1 MLIQEFH
8 EDKEMS
14 GNLLNQYAH
23 AIIFFM
29 SITEED
35 SFFTENIVNINK
47 KIYIILFCALIV
59 PVSFVALTSA
69 GVWYVPTPYA
79 AMIFI
84 YTFGMALAC
93 FILNKTGKRT
103 LQNVSMYLGLLAI
116 SGFVFLL
123 GMKGV
128 IVLTISWAFAPFIS
142 CLYYN
147 RPLTRITTIIN
158 FVLTIVA
165 YWLRSS
171 AVTLVLS
178 GVKSRERWFIEN
190 VPGVIV
196 EFIFVFL
203 VTDVLS
209 KRTYETFRR
218 LMSTNADKDGAYKRL
233 NEKTLEQ
240 FNTNKELQ
248 EKNEYIE
255 KLNQELNS
263 RNEGLYE
270 NQYKILEFVV
280 GSFGAFDL
288 FGVTHNYHTGKYV
301 EEICKQ
307 LRKDGHYTEELTDKK
322 IQEYMLAALLHD
334 VGKIRIPQRIV
345 NKVGKYTKEEY
356 EIMKTHP
363 MEGRKLLEGMP
374 VIDDGGFNVTAKEM
388 ALYHHERWDGSGY
401 PYGVAGDTIPLCARI
416 LGAADVLD
424 ALISPRLYKEPVS
437 IDEAV
442 KFFEEEKGKSFEPCI
457 AEAVVSLKN
466 EIIKTDRDF
475 KTFEGAKFDDEL
487 ARWKKYYP
495 EMKNFGKVGK

>member
-1 MLIQEFH
+1 
-8 EDKEMS
+8 MS
-14 GNLLNQYAH
+14 V
-23 AIIFFM
+23 
-29 SITEED
+29 TDD

-47 KIYIILFCALIV
+47 RIYIILFWTLIV
-59 PVSFVALTSA
+59 PVSFVALTQV

-84 YTFGMALAC
+84 YSLAMA
-93 FILNKTGKRT
+93 FICMVLNKTGNKN
-103 LQNVSMYLGLLAI
+103 LQSVTMYLGLIGI

-147 RPLTRITTIIN
+147 RRLTRITTIIN

-178 GVKSRERWFIEN
+178 GVKTASRWFIEN

-203 VTDVLS
+203 VTDFLS
-209 KRTYETFRR
+209 KRTYQTFRR
-218 LMSTNADKDGAYKRL
+218 LMSINADKDGAYKRL

-255 KLNQELNS
+255 KLNEELNT
-263 RNEGLYE
+263 RNKGLSE
-270 NQYKILEFVV
+270 NQHKIVEFVV
-280 GSFGAFDL
+280 SSFGSFDL

-301 EEICKQ
+301 QEISKK
-307 LRKDGHYTEELTDKK
+307 LRENGYYADELTDEK
-322 IQEYMLAALLHD
+322 IETYMLTALLHD
-334 VGKIRIPQRIV
+334 AGKIRIPQNIV
-345 NKVGKYTKEEY
+345 NKFGKYTKEEY

-363 MEGRKLLEGMP
+363 MEGRKILEEMP
-374 VIDDGGFNVTAKEM
+374 IIDDGSFNIIAKEM

-401 PYGVAGDTIPLCARI
+401 PYGVSGEAIPLCARI

-437 IDEAV
+437 IDEAM
-442 KFFEEEKGKSFEPCI
+442 KFFAEEKGKSFEPCI
-457 AEAVVSLKN
+457 ADAVIALKN
-466 EIIKTDRDF
+466 EIIIIDRDF

-487 ARWKKYYP
+487 ARWKKYHP
-495 EMKNFGKVGK
+495 ELKDFGKTGK

>member
-1 MLIQEFH
+1 
-8 EDKEMS
+8 MS
-14 GNLLNQYAH
+14 V
-23 AIIFFM
+23 
-29 SITEED
+29 TDD

-47 KIYIILFCALIV
+47 RIYIILFWTLIV
-59 PVSFVALTSA
+59 PVSFVALTQV

-84 YTFGMALAC
+84 YSLAMA
-93 FILNKTGKRT
+93 FICMVLNKTGNKN
-103 LQNVSMYLGLLAI
+103 LQSVTMYLGLIGI

-147 RPLTRITTIIN
+147 RRLTRITTIIN
-158 FVLTIVA
+158 FVLTILA

-178 GVKSRERWFIEN
+178 GVKTASRWFIEN
-190 VPGVIV
+190 VSGVIV

-203 VTDVLS
+203 VTDFLS
-209 KRTYETFRR
+209 KRTYQTFRR
-218 LMSTNADKDGAYKRL
+218 LMSINADKDGAYKRL

-255 KLNQELNS
+255 KLNEELNT
-263 RNEGLYE
+263 RNKGLSE
-270 NQYKILEFVV
+270 NQHKIVEFVV
-280 GSFGAFDL
+280 SSFGSFDL

-301 EEICKQ
+301 QEISKK
-307 LRKDGHYTEELTDKK
+307 LRENGYYADELTDGK
-322 IQEYMLAALLHD
+322 IETYMLTALLHD
-334 VGKIRIPQRIV
+334 AGKIRIPQNIV
-345 NKVGKYTKEEY
+345 NKFGKYTKEEY

-363 MEGRKLLEGMP
+363 MEGRKILEEMP
-374 VIDDGGFNVTAKEM
+374 IIDDGSFNIIAKEM

-401 PYGVAGDTIPLCARI
+401 PYGVSGEAIPLCARI

-424 ALISPRLYKEPVS
+424 ALISPRLYKEPMS
-437 IDEAV
+437 IDEAM
-442 KFFEEEKGKSFEPCI
+442 KFFAEEKGKSFEPCI
-457 AEAVVSLKN
+457 ADAVIALKN
-466 EIIKTDRDF
+466 EIIIIDRDF

-487 ARWKKYYP
+487 ARWKKYHP
-495 EMKNFGKVGK
+495 ELKDFGKAGK

>member
-1 MLIQEFH
+1 
-8 EDKEMS
+8 MS
-14 GNLLNQYAH
+14 V
-23 AIIFFM
+23 
-29 SITEED
+29 TDD

-47 KIYIILFCALIV
+47 RIYIILFWTLIV
-59 PVSFVALTSA
+59 PVSFVALTQV

-84 YTFGMALAC
+84 YSLAMAFIC
-93 FILNKTGKRT
+93 MILNKTGNKN
-103 LQNVSMYLGLLAI
+103 LQSVTMYLGLIGI

-147 RPLTRITTIIN
+147 RRLTRITTIIN
-158 FVLTIVA
+158 FVLTILA

-178 GVKSRERWFIEN
+178 GVKTASRWFIEN

-203 VTDVLS
+203 VTDFLS
-209 KRTYETFRR
+209 KRTYQTFRR
-218 LMSTNADKDGAYKRL
+218 LMSINADKDGAYKRL

-255 KLNQELNS
+255 KLNEELNT
-263 RNEGLYE
+263 RNKGLSE
-270 NQYKILEFVV
+270 NQHKIVEFVV
-280 GSFGAFDL
+280 SSFGSFDL

-301 EEICKQ
+301 QEISKK
-307 LRKDGHYTEELTDKK
+307 LRENGYYADELTDEK
-322 IQEYMLAALLHD
+322 IETYMLTALLHD
-334 VGKIRIPQRIV
+334 AGKIRIPQNIV
-345 NKVGKYTKEEY
+345 NKFGKYTKEEY

-363 MEGRKLLEGMP
+363 MEGRKILEEMP
-374 VIDDGGFNVTAKEM
+374 IIDDGSFNIIAKEM

-401 PYGVAGDTIPLCARI
+401 PYGVSGEAIPLCARI

-437 IDEAV
+437 IDEAM
-442 KFFEEEKGKSFEPCI
+442 KFFAEEKGKSFEPCI
-457 AEAVVSLKN
+457 ADAVIALKN
-466 EIIKTDRDF
+466 EIIIIDRDF

-487 ARWKKYYP
+487 ARWKKYHP
-495 EMKNFGKVGK
+495 ELKDFGKAGK

>member
-1 MLIQEFH
+1 
-8 EDKEMS
+8 MS
-14 GNLLNQYAH
+14 V
-23 AIIFFM
+23 
-29 SITEED
+29 TDD

-47 KIYIILFCALIV
+47 RIDTILFSAISV
-59 PVSFVALTSA
+59 PVFFVILTYI
-69 GVWYVPTPYA
+69 GVWYVPTLYA
-79 AMIFI
+79 VSIFT
-84 YTFGMALAC
+84 YTLVMAVIC
-93 FILNKTGKRT
+93 FFMNRSSKKTV
-103 LQNVSMYLGLLAI
+103 QYISMYLGLLAI
-116 SGFVFLL
+116 SGFVFFL

-128 IVLTISWAFAPFIS
+128 IVLTISWAFTPFIS

-147 RPLTRITTIIN
+147 RRLTRITTIVSFI
-158 FVLTIVA
+158 LTIIA
-165 YWLRSS
+165 FWLRSS

-178 GVKSRERWFIEN
+178 GIKTPQRWFIEN

-203 VTDVLS
+203 VTDFLS
-209 KRTYETFRR
+209 KRTYQTFRR
-218 LMSTNADKDGAYKRL
+218 LMSINADKDGAYRRL

-248 EKNEYIE
+248 EKNDYIE

-263 RNEGLYE
+263 RNENLYE
-270 NQYKILEFVV
+270 NQHKIIEFVV

-301 EEICKQ
+301 QEICKQ
-307 LRKDGHYTEELTDKK
+307 LRSAGHYVEELTDKK
-322 IQEYMLAALLHD
+322 INEFMLAALLHD
-334 VGKIRIPQRIV
+334 AGKIRVPQYIV

-424 ALISPRLYKEPVS
+424 ALICPRLYKEPVS
-437 IDEAV
+437 IEEAV
-442 KFFEEEKGKSFEPCI
+442 KIFEEEKGKAFEPCI
-457 AEAVVSLKN
+457 AEAVVNLKN
-466 EIIKTDRDF
+466 EIIKIDRDF
-475 KTFEGAKFDDEL
+475 KTYEGARFDDEL

-495 EMKNFGKVGK
+495 ELKNFGKAKK

>member
-1 MLIQEFH
+1 
-8 EDKEMS
+8 MS
-14 GNLLNQYAH
+14 V
-23 AIIFFM
+23 
-29 SITEED
+29 TDD

-47 KIYIILFCALIV
+47 RIYIILFWTLIV
-59 PVSFVALTSA
+59 PVSFVALTQV

-84 YTFGMALAC
+84 YSLAMAFIC
-93 FILNKTGKRT
+93 MILNKTGNKN
-103 LQNVSMYLGLLAI
+103 LQSVTMYLGLIGI

-147 RPLTRITTIIN
+147 RRLTRITTIIN

-178 GVKSRERWFIEN
+178 GVKTASRWFIEN

-203 VTDVLS
+203 VTDFLS
-209 KRTYETFRR
+209 KRTYQTFRR
-218 LMSTNADKDGAYKRL
+218 LMSINADKDGAYKRL

-255 KLNQELNS
+255 KLDEELNT
-263 RNEGLYE
+263 RNKGLSE
-270 NQYKILEFVV
+270 NQHKIVEFVV
-280 GSFGAFDL
+280 SSFGSFDL

-301 EEICKQ
+301 QEISKK
-307 LRKDGHYTEELTDKK
+307 LRENGYYADELTDEK
-322 IQEYMLAALLHD
+322 IETYMLTALLHD
-334 VGKIRIPQRIV
+334 AGKIRIPQNIV
-345 NKVGKYTKEEY
+345 NKFGKYTKEEY

-363 MEGRKLLEGMP
+363 MEGRKILEEMP
-374 VIDDGGFNVTAKEM
+374 IIDDGSFNIIAKEM

-401 PYGVAGDTIPLCARI
+401 PYGVSGEAIPLCARI

-424 ALISPRLYKEPVS
+424 ALISPRLYKEPMS
-437 IDEAV
+437 IDEAM
-442 KFFEEEKGKSFEPCI
+442 KFFAEEKGKSFEPCI
-457 AEAVVSLKN
+457 ADAVIALKN
-466 EIIKTDRDF
+466 EIIIIDRDF

-487 ARWKKYYP
+487 ARWKKYHP
-495 EMKNFGKVGK
+495 ELKDFGKAGK

>member
-1 MLIQEFH
+1 
-8 EDKEMS
+8 MS
-14 GNLLNQYAH
+14 V
-23 AIIFFM
+23 
-29 SITEED
+29 TDD

-47 KIYIILFCALIV
+47 RIYIILFWTLIV
-59 PVSFVALTSA
+59 PVSFVALTQV

-84 YTFGMALAC
+84 YSLAMA
-93 FILNKTGKRT
+93 FICMVLNKTGNKN
-103 LQNVSMYLGLLAI
+103 LQSVTMYLGLIGI

-147 RPLTRITTIIN
+147 RRLTRITTIIN
-158 FVLTIVA
+158 FFLTILA

-178 GVKSRERWFIEN
+178 GVKTASRWFIEN
-190 VPGVIV
+190 VSGVIV

-203 VTDVLS
+203 VTDFLS
-209 KRTYETFRR
+209 KRTYQTFRR
-218 LMSTNADKDGAYKRL
+218 LMSINADKDGAYKRL

-255 KLNQELNS
+255 KLDEELNT
-263 RNEGLYE
+263 RNKGLSE
-270 NQYKILEFVV
+270 NQHKIVEFVV
-280 GSFGAFDL
+280 SSFGSFDL

-301 EEICKQ
+301 QEISKK
-307 LRKDGHYTEELTDKK
+307 LRENGYYADELTDEK
-322 IQEYMLAALLHD
+322 IETYMLTALLHD
-334 VGKIRIPQRIV
+334 AGKIRIPQNIV
-345 NKVGKYTKEEY
+345 NKFGKYTKEEY

-363 MEGRKLLEGMP
+363 MEGRKILEEMP
-374 VIDDGGFNVTAKEM
+374 IIDDGSFNIIAKEM

-401 PYGVAGDTIPLCARI
+401 PYGVSGEAIPLCARI

-424 ALISPRLYKEPVS
+424 ALISPRLYKEPMS
-437 IDEAV
+437 IDEAM
-442 KFFEEEKGKSFEPCI
+442 KFFAEEKGKSFEPCI
-457 AEAVVSLKN
+457 ADAVIALKN
-466 EIIKTDRDF
+466 EIIIIDRDF

-487 ARWKKYYP
+487 ARWKKYHP
-495 EMKNFGKVGK
+495 ELKDFGKAGK

>member
-1 MLIQEFH
+1 MP
-8 EDKEMS
+8 
-14 GNLLNQYAH
+14 
-23 AIIFFM
+23 
-29 SITEED
+29 ITEED

-59 PVSFVALTSA
+59 PVSFVTLTHV
-69 GVWYVPTPYA
+69 GVWYVPTLYA
-79 AMIFI
+79 TMIFI
-84 YTFGMALAC
+84 YTFVMALIC
-93 FILNKTGKRT
+93 MILNKTGKRI
-103 LQNVSMYLGLLAI
+103 LQSVSMYLGLIAI

-147 RPLTRITTIIN
+147 RRLTRVTTYIN

-165 YWLRSS
+165 FWIRSS

-178 GVKSRERWFIEN
+178 GVKTSHRWFIEN

-203 VTDVLS
+203 VTDFLS
-209 KRTYETFRR
+209 RRTYETFRR
-218 LMSTNADKDGAYKRL
+218 LMSINADKDGAYRRL

-263 RNEGLYE
+263 RNKGLYE
-270 NQYKILEFVV
+270 NQHKIVEFVV
-280 GSFGAFDL
+280 KSFGSFDI
-288 FGVTHNYHTGKYV
+288 FGVTHNYHVSKYV
-301 EEICKQ
+301 QEICKQ
-307 LRKDGHYTEELTDKK
+307 LRKDGYYTDDLTDQK

-334 VGKIRIPQRIV
+334 AGKIRIPQHIV
-345 NKVGKYTKEEY
+345 NKIGKYTKEEY

-401 PYGVAGDTIPLCARI
+401 PYGIAGNTIPLCARI
-416 LGAADVLD
+416 LAAADVLD
-424 ALISPRLYKEPVS
+424 ALISPRLYKEPKS
-437 IDEAV
+437 IEEAIKV
-442 KFFEEEKGKSFEPCI
+442 FEEEKGTAFEPCI
-457 AEAVVSLKN
+457 ADAVMALKN
-466 EIIKTDRDF
+466 DIVALDRDF
-475 KTFEGAKFDDEL
+475 KTYEGVTFDDEL
-487 ARWKKYYP
+487 TRWEKYYP
-495 EMKNFGKVGK
+495 ELKNFGKAGK

>member
-1 MLIQEFH
+1 
-8 EDKEMS
+8 MS
-14 GNLLNQYAH
+14 V
-23 AIIFFM
+23 
-29 SITEED
+29 TDD

-47 KIYIILFCALIV
+47 RIYIILFWTLIV
-59 PVSFVALTSA
+59 PVSFVALTQV

-84 YTFGMALAC
+84 YSLAMA
-93 FILNKTGKRT
+93 FICMVLNKTGNKN
-103 LQNVSMYLGLLAI
+103 LQSVTMYLGLIGI

-147 RPLTRITTIIN
+147 RRLTRITTIIN
-158 FVLTIVA
+158 FVLTILA

-178 GVKSRERWFIEN
+178 GVKTASRWFIEN
-190 VPGVIV
+190 VSGVIV

-203 VTDVLS
+203 VTDFLS
-209 KRTYETFRR
+209 KRTYQTFRR
-218 LMSTNADKDGAYKRL
+218 LMSINADKDGAYKRL

-255 KLNQELNS
+255 KLNEELNT
-263 RNEGLYE
+263 RNKGLSE
-270 NQYKILEFVV
+270 NQHKIVEFVV
-280 GSFGAFDL
+280 SSFGSFDL

-301 EEICKQ
+301 QEISKK
-307 LRKDGHYTEELTDKK
+307 LRENGYYADELTDRK
-322 IQEYMLAALLHD
+322 IDTYMLTALLHD
-334 VGKIRIPQRIV
+334 AGKIRIPQNIV
-345 NKVGKYTKEEY
+345 NKFGKYTKEEY

-363 MEGRKLLEGMP
+363 MEGRKILEEMP
-374 VIDDGGFNVTAKEM
+374 NIDDGSFNIIAKEM

-401 PYGVAGDTIPLCARI
+401 PYGVSGEAIPLCARI

-437 IDEAV
+437 IDEAM
-442 KFFEEEKGKSFEPCI
+442 KFFAEEKGKSFEPCI
-457 AEAVVSLKN
+457 ADAVIALKN
-466 EIIKTDRDF
+466 EIIIIDRDF

-487 ARWKKYYP
+487 ARWKKYHP
-495 EMKNFGKVGK
+495 ELKDFGKAGK

>member
-1 MLIQEFH
+1 
-8 EDKEMS
+8 MS
-14 GNLLNQYAH
+14 V
-23 AIIFFM
+23 
-29 SITEED
+29 TDD

-47 KIYIILFCALIV
+47 RIYIILFWTLIV
-59 PVSFVALTSA
+59 PVSFVALTQV

-84 YTFGMALAC
+84 YSLAMA
-93 FILNKTGKRT
+93 FICMVLNKTGNKN
-103 LQNVSMYLGLLAI
+103 LQSVTMYLGLIGI

-147 RPLTRITTIIN
+147 RRLTRITTIIN
-158 FVLTIVA
+158 FVLTILA

-178 GVKSRERWFIEN
+178 GVKTASRWFIEN

-203 VTDVLS
+203 VTDFLS
-209 KRTYETFRR
+209 KRTYQTFRR
-218 LMSTNADKDGAYKRL
+218 LMSINADKDGAYKRL

-255 KLNQELNS
+255 KLNEELNT
-263 RNEGLYE
+263 RNKGLSE
-270 NQYKILEFVV
+270 NQHKIVEFVV
-280 GSFGAFDL
+280 SSFGSFDL

-301 EEICKQ
+301 QEISKK
-307 LRKDGHYTEELTDKK
+307 LRENGYYADELTDEK
-322 IQEYMLAALLHD
+322 IETYMLTALLHD
-334 VGKIRIPQRIV
+334 AGKIRIPQNIV
-345 NKVGKYTKEEY
+345 NKFGKYTKEEY

-363 MEGRKLLEGMP
+363 MEGRKILEEMP
-374 VIDDGGFNVTAKEM
+374 IIDDGSFNIIAKEM

-401 PYGVAGDTIPLCARI
+401 PYGVSGEAIPLCARI

-437 IDEAV
+437 IDEAM
-442 KFFEEEKGKSFEPCI
+442 KFFAEEKGKSFEPCI
-457 AEAVVSLKN
+457 ADAVIALKN
-466 EIIKTDRDF
+466 EIIIIDRDF

-487 ARWKKYYP
+487 ARWKKYHP
-495 EMKNFGKVGK
+495 ELKDFGKAGK

>member
-1 MLIQEFH
+1 
-8 EDKEMS
+8 MS
-14 GNLLNQYAH
+14 V
-23 AIIFFM
+23 
-29 SITEED
+29 TDD

-47 KIYIILFCALIV
+47 RIYIILFWTLIV
-59 PVSFVALTSA
+59 PVSFVALTQV

-84 YTFGMALAC
+84 YSLAMA
-93 FILNKTGKRT
+93 FICMVLNKTGNKNMQSVT
-103 LQNVSMYLGLLAI
+103 MYLGLIGI

-147 RPLTRITTIIN
+147 RRLTRITTIIN
-158 FVLTIVA
+158 FVLTILA

-178 GVKSRERWFIEN
+178 GVKTASRWFIEN
-190 VPGVIV
+190 VSGVIV

-203 VTDVLS
+203 VTDFLS
-209 KRTYETFRR
+209 KRTYQTFRR
-218 LMSTNADKDGAYKRL
+218 LMSINADKDGAYKRL

-255 KLNQELNS
+255 KLNEELNT
-263 RNEGLYE
+263 RNKGLSE
-270 NQYKILEFVV
+270 NQHKIVEFVV
-280 GSFGAFDL
+280 SSFGSFDL

-301 EEICKQ
+301 QEISKK
-307 LRKDGHYTEELTDKK
+307 LRENGYYADELTDEK
-322 IQEYMLAALLHD
+322 IETYMLTALLHD
-334 VGKIRIPQRIV
+334 AGKIRIPQNIV
-345 NKVGKYTKEEY
+345 NKFGKYTKEEY

-363 MEGRKLLEGMP
+363 MEGRKILEEMP
-374 VIDDGGFNVTAKEM
+374 IIDDGSFNIIAKEM

-401 PYGVAGDTIPLCARI
+401 PYGVSGEAIPLCARI

-437 IDEAV
+437 IDEAM
-442 KFFEEEKGKSFEPCI
+442 KFFAEEKGKSFEPCI
-457 AEAVVSLKN
+457 ADAVIALKN
-466 EIIKTDRDF
+466 EIIIIDRDF

-487 ARWKKYYP
+487 ARWKKYHP
-495 EMKNFGKVGK
+495 ELKDFGKAGK

>member
-1 MLIQEFH
+1 
-8 EDKEMS
+8 MS
-14 GNLLNQYAH
+14 V
-23 AIIFFM
+23 
-29 SITEED
+29 TDD

-47 KIYIILFCALIV
+47 RIYIILFWTLIV
-59 PVSFVALTSA
+59 PVSFVALTQV

-84 YTFGMALAC
+84 YSLAMA
-93 FILNKTGKRT
+93 FICMVLNKTGNKNMQSVT
-103 LQNVSMYLGLLAI
+103 MYLGLIGI

-147 RPLTRITTIIN
+147 RRLTRITTIIN
-158 FVLTIVA
+158 FVLTILA

-178 GVKSRERWFIEN
+178 GVKTASRWFIEN
-190 VPGVIV
+190 VSGVIV

-203 VTDVLS
+203 VTDFLS
-209 KRTYETFRR
+209 KRTYQTFRR
-218 LMSTNADKDGAYKRL
+218 LMSINADKDGAYKRL

-255 KLNQELNS
+255 KLDEELNT
-263 RNEGLYE
+263 RNKGLSE
-270 NQYKILEFVV
+270 NQHKIVEFVV
-280 GSFGAFDL
+280 SSFGSFDL

-301 EEICKQ
+301 QEISKK
-307 LRKDGHYTEELTDKK
+307 LRENGYYADELTDEK
-322 IQEYMLAALLHD
+322 IETYMLTALLHD
-334 VGKIRIPQRIV
+334 AGKIRIPQNIV
-345 NKVGKYTKEEY
+345 NKFGKYTKEEY

-363 MEGRKLLEGMP
+363 MEGRKILEEMP
-374 VIDDGGFNVTAKEM
+374 NIDDGSFNIIAKEM

-401 PYGVAGDTIPLCARI
+401 PYGVSGEAIPLCARI

-437 IDEAV
+437 IDEAM
-442 KFFEEEKGKSFEPCI
+442 KFFAKEKGKSFEPCI
-457 AEAVVSLKN
+457 ADAVIALKN
-466 EIIKTDRDF
+466 EIIIIDRDF

-487 ARWKKYYP
+487 ARWKKYHP
-495 EMKNFGKVGK
+495 ELKDFGKAGK

>member
-1 MLIQEFH
+1 MP
-8 EDKEMS
+8 
-14 GNLLNQYAH
+14 
-23 AIIFFM
+23 
-29 SITEED
+29 ITEED
-35 SFFTENIVNINK
+35 SFFIENIVNINK
-47 KIYIILFCALIV
+47 RIYTILFCALIV
-59 PVSFVALTSA
+59 PVSFVVLTHV

-84 YTFGMALAC
+84 YTLAMAFVC
-93 FILNKTGKRT
+93 MVLNKTGNKN
-103 LQNVSMYLGLLAI
+103 LQYVTMYLGLIGI

-147 RPLTRITTIIN
+147 RRLTRITTIIN
-158 FVLTIVA
+158 FILTIVA

-178 GVKSRERWFIEN
+178 GVKTANRWFIEN

-196 EFIFVFL
+196 EFIFVFM
-203 VTDVLS
+203 VTDFLS
-209 KRTYETFRR
+209 KRTYQTFRR
-218 LMSTNADKDGAYKRL
+218 LMSINADKDGAYRRL

-248 EKNEYIE
+248 EKNDYIE
-255 KLNQELNS
+255 KLNAELNS
-263 RNEGLYE
+263 KNKGLNE
-270 NQYKILEFVV
+270 NQHKIVEFVV
-280 GSFGAFDL
+280 TSFGSFDL

-301 EEICKQ
+301 QEISKR
-307 LRKDGHYTEELTDKK
+307 LRENGYYGDVLTDEK
-322 IQEYMLAALLHD
+322 IEQLMLAALLHD
-334 VGKIRIPQRIV
+334 AGKIRIPQSIV
-345 NKVGKYTKEEY
+345 NKMGKYTEEEY

-374 VIDDGGFNVTAKEM
+374 LIDDGTFNTTAKEM

-416 LGAADVLD
+416 MGAADVLD
-424 ALISPRLYKEPVS
+424 ALISPRLYKKPMSVE
-437 IDEAV
+437 EAV
-442 KFFEEEKGKSFEPCI
+442 KFFEEEKGKAFEPCI
-457 AEAVVSLKN
+457 AEAVISLKN
-466 EIIKTDRDF
+466 EIITIDRDF
-475 KTFEGAKFDDEL
+475 KTFEGARFDEEL

-495 EMKNFGKVGK
+495 ELENFSLSEGMIKNGKKSKGVKTE

>member
-1 MLIQEFH
+1 
-8 EDKEMS
+8 MS
-14 GNLLNQYAH
+14 V
-23 AIIFFM
+23 
-29 SITEED
+29 TDD

-47 KIYIILFCALIV
+47 RIYIILFWTLIV
-59 PVSFVALTSA
+59 PVSFVALTQV

-84 YTFGMALAC
+84 YSLAMA
-93 FILNKTGKRT
+93 FICMVLNKTGNKN
-103 LQNVSMYLGLLAI
+103 LQSVTMYLGLIGI

-147 RPLTRITTIIN
+147 RRLTRITTIIN

-178 GVKSRERWFIEN
+178 GVKTASRWFIEN
-190 VPGVIV
+190 VSGVIV

-203 VTDVLS
+203 VTDFLS
-209 KRTYETFRR
+209 KRTYQTFRR
-218 LMSTNADKDGAYKRL
+218 LMSINADKDGAYKRL

-255 KLNQELNS
+255 KLNEELNT
-263 RNEGLYE
+263 RNKGLSE
-270 NQYKILEFVV
+270 NQHKIVEFVLS
-280 GSFGAFDL
+280 SFGSFDL
-288 FGVTHNYHTGKYV
+288 FGGTHNYHTGKYV
-301 EEICKQ
+301 QEISKK
-307 LRKDGHYTEELTDKK
+307 LRENGYYADELTDEK
-322 IQEYMLAALLHD
+322 IETYMLTALLHD
-334 VGKIRIPQRIV
+334 AGKIRIPQNIV
-345 NKVGKYTKEEY
+345 NKFGKYTKEEY

-363 MEGRKLLEGMP
+363 MEGRKILEEMP
-374 VIDDGGFNVTAKEM
+374 IIDDGSFNIIAKEM

-401 PYGVAGDTIPLCARI
+401 PYGVSGEAIPLCARI

-437 IDEAV
+437 IDEAM
-442 KFFEEEKGKSFEPCI
+442 KFFAEEKGKSFEPCI
-457 AEAVVSLKN
+457 ADAVIALKN
-466 EIIKTDRDF
+466 EIIIIDRDF

-487 ARWKKYYP
+487 ARWKKYHP
-495 EMKNFGKVGK
+495 ELKDFGKAGK

>member
-1 MLIQEFH
+1 
-8 EDKEMS
+8 MS
-14 GNLLNQYAH
+14 V
-23 AIIFFM
+23 
-29 SITEED
+29 TDD

-47 KIYIILFCALIV
+47 RIYIILFWTLIV
-59 PVSFVALTSA
+59 PVSFVALTQV

-84 YTFGMALAC
+84 YSLAMA
-93 FILNKTGKRT
+93 FICMVLNKTGNKNMQSVT
-103 LQNVSMYLGLLAI
+103 MYLGLIGI

-147 RPLTRITTIIN
+147 RRLTRITTIIN
-158 FVLTIVA
+158 FVLTILA

-178 GVKSRERWFIEN
+178 GVKTASRWFIEN
-190 VPGVIV
+190 VSGVIV

-203 VTDVLS
+203 VTDFLS
-209 KRTYETFRR
+209 KRTYQTFRR
-218 LMSTNADKDGAYKRL
+218 LMSINADKDGAYKRL

-255 KLNQELNS
+255 KLNEELNT
-263 RNEGLYE
+263 RNKGLSE
-270 NQYKILEFVV
+270 NQHKIVEFVV
-280 GSFGAFDL
+280 SSFGSFDL

-301 EEICKQ
+301 QEISKK
-307 LRKDGHYTEELTDKK
+307 LRENGYYSDELTDEK
-322 IQEYMLAALLHD
+322 IETYMLTALLHD
-334 VGKIRIPQRIV
+334 AGKIRIPQNIV
-345 NKVGKYTKEEY
+345 NKFGKYTKEEY

-363 MEGRKLLEGMP
+363 MEGRKILEEMP
-374 VIDDGGFNVTAKEM
+374 IIDDGSFNIIAKEM

-401 PYGVAGDTIPLCARI
+401 PYGVSGEAIPLCARI

-424 ALISPRLYKEPVS
+424 ALISPRLYKEPMS
-437 IDEAV
+437 IDEAM
-442 KFFEEEKGKSFEPCI
+442 KFFAEEKGKSFEPCI
-457 AEAVVSLKN
+457 ADAVIALKN
-466 EIIKTDRDF
+466 EIIIIDRDF

-487 ARWKKYYP
+487 ARWKKYHP
-495 EMKNFGKVGK
+495 ELKDFGKAGK

>member
-1 MLIQEFH
+1 
-8 EDKEMS
+8 MS
-14 GNLLNQYAH
+14 V
-23 AIIFFM
+23 
-29 SITEED
+29 TDD

-47 KIYIILFCALIV
+47 RIYIILFWTLIV
-59 PVSFVALTSA
+59 PVSFVALTQV

-84 YTFGMALAC
+84 YSLAMA
-93 FILNKTGKRT
+93 FICMVLNKTGNKN
-103 LQNVSMYLGLLAI
+103 LQSVTMYLGLIGI

-147 RPLTRITTIIN
+147 RRLTRITTIIN
-158 FVLTIVA
+158 FVLTILA

-178 GVKSRERWFIEN
+178 GVKTASRWFIEN
-190 VPGVIV
+190 VSGVIV

-203 VTDVLS
+203 VTDFLS
-209 KRTYETFRR
+209 KRTYQTFRR
-218 LMSTNADKDGAYKRL
+218 LMSINADKDGAYKRL

-255 KLNQELNS
+255 KLNEELNT
-263 RNEGLYE
+263 RNKGLSE
-270 NQYKILEFVV
+270 NQHKIVEFVV
-280 GSFGAFDL
+280 SSFGSFDL

-301 EEICKQ
+301 QEISKK
-307 LRKDGHYTEELTDKK
+307 LRENGYYADELTDEK
-322 IQEYMLAALLHD
+322 IETYMLTALLHD
-334 VGKIRIPQRIV
+334 AGKIRIPQNIV
-345 NKVGKYTKEEY
+345 NKFGKYTKEEY

-363 MEGRKLLEGMP
+363 MEGRKILEEMP
-374 VIDDGGFNVTAKEM
+374 NIDDGSFNIIAKEM

-401 PYGVAGDTIPLCARI
+401 PYGVSGEAIPLCARI

-424 ALISPRLYKEPVS
+424 ALISPRLYKEPMS
-437 IDEAV
+437 IDEAM
-442 KFFEEEKGKSFEPCI
+442 KFFAEEKGKSFEPCI
-457 AEAVVSLKN
+457 ADAVIALKN
-466 EIIKTDRDF
+466 EIIIIDRDF

-487 ARWKKYYP
+487 ARWKKYHP
-495 EMKNFGKVGK
+495 ELKDFGKAGK

>member
-1 MLIQEFH
+1 MP
-8 EDKEMS
+8 
-14 GNLLNQYAH
+14 
-23 AIIFFM
+23 
-29 SITEED
+29 ITEQD

-59 PVSFVALTSA
+59 PVSFVVLTHV

-79 AMIFI
+79 VMILL
-84 YTFGMALAC
+84 YTLIMAFTC
-93 FILNKTGKRT
+93 FILNKTGNRK
-103 LQNVSMYLGLLAI
+103 LQNVSMYLGLIAI

-147 RPLTRITTIIN
+147 RRLTRITTTIN
-158 FVLTIVA
+158 FFLTIIA

-178 GVKSRERWFIEN
+178 GVKTQERWFIEN

-196 EFIFVFL
+196 EFIFVFM
-203 VTDVLS
+203 VTDFLS

-218 LMSTNADKDGAYKRL
+218 LMSINADKDGAYKRL

-240 FNTNKELQ
+240 YNTNKELQ

-255 KLNQELNS
+255 KLNKELNS
-263 RNEGLYE
+263 RNENLSE
-270 NQYKILEFVV
+270 NQRKIIQFVV

-288 FGVTHNYHTGKYV
+288 FGVTHNYHTGKYMQV
-301 EEICKQ
+301 ICQ
-307 LRKDGHYTEELTDKK
+307 ELRSKGHYVEELTDEK
-322 IQEYMLAALLHD
+322 INQFMLAALLHD
-334 VGKIRIPQRIV
+334 AGKIRIPQRIV

-363 MEGRKLLEGMP
+363 MEGRKILEGMP
-374 VIDDGGFNVTAKEM
+374 PIDEENFNVTAKEM

-401 PYGVAGDTIPLCARI
+401 PYGVSGDTIPLCARI

-424 ALISPRLYKEPVS
+424 ALISPRLYKEPLS
-437 IDEAV
+437 MEDAV
-442 KFFEEEKGKSFEPCI
+442 KVFEEEKGKAFEPCI
-457 AEAVVSLKN
+457 AEAVISLKD
-466 EIIKTDRDF
+466 EIIKIDRDF
-475 KTFEGAKFDDEL
+475 KTFEGAKFDDDL
-487 ARWKKYYP
+487 ARWQKFNP
-495 EMKNFGKVGK
+495 EMKIFGKDTK

>member
-1 MLIQEFH
+1 
-8 EDKEMS
+8 MS
-14 GNLLNQYAH
+14 V
-23 AIIFFM
+23 
-29 SITEED
+29 TDD

-47 KIYIILFCALIV
+47 RIYIILFWTLIV
-59 PVSFVALTSA
+59 PVSFVALTQV

-84 YTFGMALAC
+84 YSLAMA
-93 FILNKTGKRT
+93 FICMVLNKTGNKNMQSVT
-103 LQNVSMYLGLLAI
+103 MYLGLIGI

-147 RPLTRITTIIN
+147 RRLTRITTIIN
-158 FVLTIVA
+158 FVLTILA

-178 GVKSRERWFIEN
+178 GVKTASRWFIEN
-190 VPGVIV
+190 VSGVIV

-203 VTDVLS
+203 VTDFLS
-209 KRTYETFRR
+209 KRTYQTFRR
-218 LMSTNADKDGAYKRL
+218 LMSINADKDGAYKRL

-255 KLNQELNS
+255 KLDEELNT
-263 RNEGLYE
+263 RNKGLSE
-270 NQYKILEFVV
+270 NQHKIVEFVV
-280 GSFGAFDL
+280 SSFGSFDL

-301 EEICKQ
+301 QEISKK
-307 LRKDGHYTEELTDKK
+307 LRENGYYADELTDGK
-322 IQEYMLAALLHD
+322 IETYMLTALLHD
-334 VGKIRIPQRIV
+334 AGKIRIPQNIV
-345 NKVGKYTKEEY
+345 NKFGKYTKEEY

-363 MEGRKLLEGMP
+363 MEGRKILEEMP
-374 VIDDGGFNVTAKEM
+374 NIDDGSFNIIAKEM

-401 PYGVAGDTIPLCARI
+401 PYGVSGEAIPLCARI

-424 ALISPRLYKEPVS
+424 ALISPRLYKEPMS
-437 IDEAV
+437 IDEAM
-442 KFFEEEKGKSFEPCI
+442 KFFAEEKGKSFEPCI
-457 AEAVVSLKN
+457 ADAVIALKD
-466 EIIKTDRDF
+466 EIIIIDRDF

-487 ARWKKYYP
+487 ARWKKYHP
-495 EMKNFGKVGK
+495 ELKDFGKAGK

>member
-1 MLIQEFH
+1 MP
-8 EDKEMS
+8 
-14 GNLLNQYAH
+14 
-23 AIIFFM
+23 
-29 SITEED
+29 ITEED

-47 KIYIILFCALIV
+47 KIYTILFCALIV
-59 PVSFVALTSA
+59 PISFGVLTYV

-79 AMIFI
+79 FMILI
-84 YTFGMALAC
+84 YTLVMAFTC
-93 FILNKTGKRT
+93 FILNKTWNKK
-103 LQNVSMYLGLLAI
+103 LQYVSMYLGLLAI

-147 RPLTRITTIIN
+147 RKLTRITTTIN
-158 FVLTIVA
+158 FFLTIIA

-178 GVKSRERWFIEN
+178 GVKTQERWFIEN

-203 VTDVLS
+203 VTDLLS

-218 LMSTNADKDGAYKRL
+218 LMSINADKDGAYKRL

-255 KLNQELNS
+255 KLNNELKS
-263 RNEGLYE
+263 RNVNLNE
-270 NQYKILEFVV
+270 NQHKIIEFVV
-280 GSFGAFDL
+280 GSFGAFDI
-288 FGVTHNYHTGKYV
+288 FGVTHNYHTGKYIQ
-301 EEICKQ
+301 EICKQ
-307 LRKDGHYTEELTDKK
+307 LRSNGYYAQELTDAK
-322 IQEYMLAALLHD
+322 IDEFMLAALLHD
-334 VGKIRIPQRIV
+334 AGKIRIPQDIV
-345 NKVGKYTKEEY
+345 NKFGKYTDEEY

-363 MEGRKLLEGMP
+363 MEGRKILEGMP
-374 VIDDGGFNVTAKEM
+374 PIDDGTFNVTAKEM

-401 PYGVAGDTIPLCARI
+401 PYGVTGDTIPLCARI

-424 ALISPRLYKEPVS
+424 ALISPRLYKEPMS
-437 IDEAV
+437 IADAV
-442 KFFEEEKGKSFEPCI
+442 KVFEAEKGKAFEPCI
-457 AEAVVSLKN
+457 ADAVVSLKD
-466 EIIKTDRDF
+466 EIIKIDRDF

-487 ARWKKYYP
+487 ARWKKYHP
-495 EMKNFGKVGK
+495 ELKNFGNAGK

>member
-1 MLIQEFH
+1 
-8 EDKEMS
+8 MS
-14 GNLLNQYAH
+14 V
-23 AIIFFM
+23 
-29 SITEED
+29 TDD

-47 KIYIILFCALIV
+47 RIYIILFWTLIV
-59 PVSFVALTSA
+59 PVSFVALTQV

-84 YTFGMALAC
+84 YSLAMA
-93 FILNKTGKRT
+93 FICMVLNKTGNKN
-103 LQNVSMYLGLLAI
+103 LQSVTMYLGLIGI

-147 RPLTRITTIIN
+147 RRLTRITTIIN

-178 GVKSRERWFIEN
+178 GVKTASRWFIEN
-190 VPGVIV
+190 VSGVIV

-203 VTDVLS
+203 VTDFLS
-209 KRTYETFRR
+209 KRTYQTFRR
-218 LMSTNADKDGAYKRL
+218 LMSINADKDGAYKRL

-255 KLNQELNS
+255 KLNEELNT
-263 RNEGLYE
+263 RNKGLSE
-270 NQYKILEFVV
+270 NQHKIVEFVV
-280 GSFGAFDL
+280 SSFGSFDL

-301 EEICKQ
+301 QEISKK
-307 LRKDGHYTEELTDKK
+307 LRENGYYADELTDEK
-322 IQEYMLAALLHD
+322 IETYMLTALLHD
-334 VGKIRIPQRIV
+334 AGKIRIPQNIV
-345 NKVGKYTKEEY
+345 NKFGKYTKEEY

-363 MEGRKLLEGMP
+363 MEGRKILEEMP
-374 VIDDGGFNVTAKEM
+374 IIDDGSFNIIAKEM

-401 PYGVAGDTIPLCARI
+401 PYGVSGEAIPLCARI

-424 ALISPRLYKEPVS
+424 ALISPRLYKEPMS
-437 IDEAV
+437 IDEAM
-442 KFFEEEKGKSFEPCI
+442 KFFAEEKGKSFEPCI
-457 AEAVVSLKN
+457 ADAVIALKN
-466 EIIKTDRDF
+466 EIIIIDRNF

-487 ARWKKYYP
+487 ARWKKYHP
-495 EMKNFGKVGK
+495 ELKDFGKAGK

>member
-1 MLIQEFH
+1 
-8 EDKEMS
+8 MS
-14 GNLLNQYAH
+14 V
-23 AIIFFM
+23 
-29 SITEED
+29 TDD

-47 KIYIILFCALIV
+47 RIYIILFWTLIV
-59 PVSFVALTSA
+59 PVSFVALTQV

-84 YTFGMALAC
+84 YSLAMA
-93 FILNKTGKRT
+93 FICMVLNKTGNKN
-103 LQNVSMYLGLLAI
+103 LQSVTMYLGLIGI

-147 RPLTRITTIIN
+147 RRLTRITTIIN
-158 FVLTIVA
+158 FVLTILA

-178 GVKSRERWFIEN
+178 GVKTASRWFIEN
-190 VPGVIV
+190 VSGVIV

-203 VTDVLS
+203 VTDFLS
-209 KRTYETFRR
+209 KRTYQTFRR
-218 LMSTNADKDGAYKRL
+218 LMSINADKDGAYKRL

-255 KLNQELNS
+255 KLNEELNT
-263 RNEGLYE
+263 RNKGLSE
-270 NQYKILEFVV
+270 NQHKIVEFVV
-280 GSFGAFDL
+280 SSFGSFDL

-301 EEICKQ
+301 QEISKK
-307 LRKDGHYTEELTDKK
+307 LRENGYYADELTDEK
-322 IQEYMLAALLHD
+322 IETYMLTALLHD
-334 VGKIRIPQRIV
+334 AGKIRIPQNIV
-345 NKVGKYTKEEY
+345 NKFGKYTKEEY

-363 MEGRKLLEGMP
+363 MEGRKILEEMP
-374 VIDDGGFNVTAKEM
+374 NIDDGSFNIIAKEM

-401 PYGVAGDTIPLCARI
+401 PYGVSGEAIPLCARI

-424 ALISPRLYKEPVS
+424 ALISPRLYKEPMS
-437 IDEAV
+437 IDEAM
-442 KFFEEEKGKSFEPCI
+442 KFFAKEKGKSFEPCI
-457 AEAVVSLKN
+457 ADAVIALKN
-466 EIIKTDRDF
+466 EIIIIDRDF

-487 ARWKKYYP
+487 ARWKKYHP
-495 EMKNFGKVGK
+495 ELKDFGKAGK

>member
-1 MLIQEFH
+1 
-8 EDKEMS
+8 MS
-14 GNLLNQYAH
+14 V
-23 AIIFFM
+23 
-29 SITEED
+29 TDD

-47 KIYIILFCALIV
+47 RIYIILFWTLIV
-59 PVSFVALTSA
+59 PVSFVALTQV

-84 YTFGMALAC
+84 YSLAMA
-93 FILNKTGKRT
+93 FICMVLNKTGNKNMQSVT
-103 LQNVSMYLGLLAI
+103 MYLGLIGI

-147 RPLTRITTIIN
+147 RRLTRITTIIN
-158 FVLTIVA
+158 FVLTILA

-178 GVKSRERWFIEN
+178 GVKTASRWFIEN
-190 VPGVIV
+190 VSGVIV

-203 VTDVLS
+203 VTDFLS
-209 KRTYETFRR
+209 KRTYQTFRR
-218 LMSTNADKDGAYKRL
+218 LMSINADKDGAYKRL

-255 KLNQELNS
+255 KLNEELNT
-263 RNEGLYE
+263 RNKGLSE
-270 NQYKILEFVV
+270 NQHKIVEFVV
-280 GSFGAFDL
+280 SSFGSFDL

-301 EEICKQ
+301 QEISKK
-307 LRKDGHYTEELTDKK
+307 LRENGYYADELTDEK
-322 IQEYMLAALLHD
+322 IETYMLTALLHD
-334 VGKIRIPQRIV
+334 AGKIRIPQNIV
-345 NKVGKYTKEEY
+345 NKFGKYTKEEY

-363 MEGRKLLEGMP
+363 MEGRKILEEMP
-374 VIDDGGFNVTAKEM
+374 NIDDGSFNIIAKEM

-401 PYGVAGDTIPLCARI
+401 PYGVSGEAIPLCARI

-424 ALISPRLYKEPVS
+424 ALISPRLYKEPMS
-437 IDEAV
+437 IDEAM
-442 KFFEEEKGKSFEPCI
+442 KFFAKEKGKSFEPCI
-457 AEAVVSLKN
+457 ADAVIALKN
-466 EIIKTDRDF
+466 EIIIIDRDF

-487 ARWKKYYP
+487 ARWKKYHP
-495 EMKNFGKVGK
+495 ELKDFGKAGK

>member
-1 MLIQEFH
+1 
-8 EDKEMS
+8 MS
-14 GNLLNQYAH
+14 V
-23 AIIFFM
+23 
-29 SITEED
+29 TDD

-47 KIYIILFCALIV
+47 RIYIILFWTLIV
-59 PVSFVALTSA
+59 PVSFVALTQV

-84 YTFGMALAC
+84 YSLAMA
-93 FILNKTGKRT
+93 FICMVLNKTGNKNMQSVT
-103 LQNVSMYLGLLAI
+103 MYLGLIGI

-147 RPLTRITTIIN
+147 RRLTRITTIIN
-158 FVLTIVA
+158 FVLTILA

-178 GVKSRERWFIEN
+178 GVKTASRWFIEN
-190 VPGVIV
+190 VSGVIV

-203 VTDVLS
+203 VTDFLS
-209 KRTYETFRR
+209 KRTYQTFRR
-218 LMSTNADKDGAYKRL
+218 LMSINADKDGAYKRL

-255 KLNQELNS
+255 KLNEELNT
-263 RNEGLYE
+263 RNKGLSE
-270 NQYKILEFVV
+270 NQHKIVEFVV
-280 GSFGAFDL
+280 SSFGSFDL

-301 EEICKQ
+301 QEISKK
-307 LRKDGHYTEELTDKK
+307 LRENGYYADELTDEK
-322 IQEYMLAALLHD
+322 IETYMLTALLHD
-334 VGKIRIPQRIV
+334 AGKIRIPQNIV
-345 NKVGKYTKEEY
+345 NKFGKYTKEEY

-363 MEGRKLLEGMP
+363 MEGRKILEEMP
-374 VIDDGGFNVTAKEM
+374 IIDDGSFNIIAKEM

-401 PYGVAGDTIPLCARI
+401 PYGVSGEAIPLCARI

-437 IDEAV
+437 IDEAM
-442 KFFEEEKGKSFEPCI
+442 KFFAEEKGKSFEPCI
-457 AEAVVSLKN
+457 ADAVIALKN
-466 EIIKTDRDF
+466 EIIIIDRDF
-475 KTFEGAKFDDEL
+475 KTFDGAKFDDEL
-487 ARWKKYYP
+487 ARWKKYHP
-495 EMKNFGKVGK
+495 ELKDFGKAGK

>member
-1 MLIQEFH
+1 
-8 EDKEMS
+8 MS
-14 GNLLNQYAH
+14 V
-23 AIIFFM
+23 
-29 SITEED
+29 TDD

-47 KIYIILFCALIV
+47 RIYIILFWTLIV
-59 PVSFVALTSA
+59 PVSFVALTQV

-84 YTFGMALAC
+84 YSLAMA
-93 FILNKTGKRT
+93 FICMVLNKTGNKN
-103 LQNVSMYLGLLAI
+103 LQSVTMYLGLIGI

-147 RPLTRITTIIN
+147 RRLTRITTIIN
-158 FVLTIVA
+158 FVLTILA

-178 GVKSRERWFIEN
+178 GVKTASRWFIEN
-190 VPGVIV
+190 VSGVIV

-203 VTDVLS
+203 VTDFLS
-209 KRTYETFRR
+209 KRTYQTFRR
-218 LMSTNADKDGAYKRL
+218 LMSINADKDGAYKRL

-255 KLNQELNS
+255 KLNEELNT
-263 RNEGLYE
+263 RNKGLSE
-270 NQYKILEFVV
+270 NQHKIVEFVLS
-280 GSFGAFDL
+280 SFGSFDL

-301 EEICKQ
+301 QEISKK
-307 LRKDGHYTEELTDKK
+307 LRENGYYADELTDGK
-322 IQEYMLAALLHD
+322 IETYMLTALLHD
-334 VGKIRIPQRIV
+334 AGKIRIPQNIV
-345 NKVGKYTKEEY
+345 NKFGKYTKEEY

-363 MEGRKLLEGMP
+363 MEGRKILEEMP
-374 VIDDGGFNVTAKEM
+374 NIDDGSFNIIAKEM

-401 PYGVAGDTIPLCARI
+401 PYGVSGEAIPLCARI

-424 ALISPRLYKEPVS
+424 ALISPRLYKEPMS
-437 IDEAV
+437 IDEAM
-442 KFFEEEKGKSFEPCI
+442 KFFAEEKGKSFEPCI
-457 AEAVVSLKN
+457 ADAVIALKD
-466 EIIKTDRDF
+466 EIIIIDRDF

-487 ARWKKYYP
+487 ARWKKYHP
-495 EMKNFGKVGK
+495 ELKDFGKAGK

>member
-1 MLIQEFH
+1 
-8 EDKEMS
+8 MS
-14 GNLLNQYAH
+14 V
-23 AIIFFM
+23 
-29 SITEED
+29 TDD

-47 KIYIILFCALIV
+47 RIYIILFWTLIV
-59 PVSFVALTSA
+59 PVSFVALTQV

-84 YTFGMALAC
+84 YSLAMA
-93 FILNKTGKRT
+93 FICMVLNKTGNKNMQSVT
-103 LQNVSMYLGLLAI
+103 MYLGLIGI

-147 RPLTRITTIIN
+147 RRLTRITTIIN
-158 FVLTIVA
+158 FVLTILA

-178 GVKSRERWFIEN
+178 GVKTASRWFIEN
-190 VPGVIV
+190 VSGVIV

-203 VTDVLS
+203 VTDFLS
-209 KRTYETFRR
+209 KRTYQTFRR
-218 LMSTNADKDGAYKRL
+218 LMSINADKDGAYKRL

-255 KLNQELNS
+255 KLDEELNT
-263 RNEGLYE
+263 RNKGLSE
-270 NQYKILEFVV
+270 NQHKIVEFVV
-280 GSFGAFDL
+280 SSFGSFDL

-301 EEICKQ
+301 QEISKK
-307 LRKDGHYTEELTDKK
+307 LRENGYYADELTDEK
-322 IQEYMLAALLHD
+322 IETYMLTALLHD
-334 VGKIRIPQRIV
+334 AGKIRIPQNIV
-345 NKVGKYTKEEY
+345 NKFGKYTKEEY

-363 MEGRKLLEGMP
+363 MEGRKILEEMP
-374 VIDDGGFNVTAKEM
+374 NIDDGSFNIIAKEM

-401 PYGVAGDTIPLCARI
+401 PYGVSGEAIPLCARI

-424 ALISPRLYKEPVS
+424 ALISPRLYKEPMS
-437 IDEAV
+437 IDEAM
-442 KFFEEEKGKSFEPCI
+442 KFFAKEKGKSFEPCI
-457 AEAVVSLKN
+457 ADAVIALKN
-466 EIIKTDRDF
+466 EIIIIDRDF

-487 ARWKKYYP
+487 ARWKKYHP
-495 EMKNFGKVGK
+495 ELKDFGKAGK

>member
-1 MLIQEFH
+1 
-8 EDKEMS
+8 MS
-14 GNLLNQYAH
+14 V
-23 AIIFFM
+23 
-29 SITEED
+29 TDD

-47 KIYIILFCALIV
+47 RIYIILFWTLIV
-59 PVSFVALTSA
+59 PVSFVALTQV

-84 YTFGMALAC
+84 YSLAMA
-93 FILNKTGKRT
+93 FICMVLNKTGNKN
-103 LQNVSMYLGLLAI
+103 LQSVTMYLGLIGI

-147 RPLTRITTIIN
+147 RRLTRITTIIN
-158 FVLTIVA
+158 FVLTILA

-178 GVKSRERWFIEN
+178 GVKTASRWFIEN
-190 VPGVIV
+190 VSGVIV

-203 VTDVLS
+203 VTDFLS
-209 KRTYETFRR
+209 KRTYQTFRR
-218 LMSTNADKDGAYKRL
+218 LMSINADKDGAYKRL

-255 KLNQELNS
+255 KLNEELNT
-263 RNEGLYE
+263 RNKGLSE
-270 NQYKILEFVV
+270 NQHKIVEFVLS
-280 GSFGAFDL
+280 SFGSFDL

-301 EEICKQ
+301 QEISKK
-307 LRKDGHYTEELTDKK
+307 LRENGYYADELTDGK
-322 IQEYMLAALLHD
+322 IETYMLTALLHD
-334 VGKIRIPQRIV
+334 AGKIRIPQNIV
-345 NKVGKYTKEEY
+345 NKFGKYTKEEY

-363 MEGRKLLEGMP
+363 MEGRKILEEMP
-374 VIDDGGFNVTAKEM
+374 NIDDGSFNIIAKEM

-401 PYGVAGDTIPLCARI
+401 PYGVSGEAIPLCARI

-424 ALISPRLYKEPVS
+424 ALISPRLYKEPMS
-437 IDEAV
+437 IDEAM
-442 KFFEEEKGKSFEPCI
+442 KFFAKEKGKSFEPCI
-457 AEAVVSLKN
+457 ADAVIALKN
-466 EIIKTDRDF
+466 EIIIIDRDF

-487 ARWKKYYP
+487 ARWKKYHP
-495 EMKNFGKVGK
+495 ELKDFGKAGK

>member
-1 MLIQEFH
+1 
-8 EDKEMS
+8 MS
-14 GNLLNQYAH
+14 V
-23 AIIFFM
+23 
-29 SITEED
+29 TDD

-47 KIYIILFCALIV
+47 RIYIILFWTLIV
-59 PVSFVALTSA
+59 PVSFVALTQV

-84 YTFGMALAC
+84 YSLAMA
-93 FILNKTGKRT
+93 FICMVLNKTGNKNMQSVT
-103 LQNVSMYLGLLAI
+103 MYLGLIGI

-147 RPLTRITTIIN
+147 RRLTRITTIIN
-158 FVLTIVA
+158 FVLTILA

-178 GVKSRERWFIEN
+178 GVKTASRWFIEN
-190 VPGVIV
+190 VSGVIV

-203 VTDVLS
+203 VTDFLS
-209 KRTYETFRR
+209 KRTYQTFRR
-218 LMSTNADKDGAYKRL
+218 LMSINADKDGAYKRL

-255 KLNQELNS
+255 KLNEELNT
-263 RNEGLYE
+263 RNKGLSE
-270 NQYKILEFVV
+270 NQHKIVEFVV
-280 GSFGAFDL
+280 SSFGSFDL

-301 EEICKQ
+301 QEISKK
-307 LRKDGHYTEELTDKK
+307 LRENGYYADELTDEK
-322 IQEYMLAALLHD
+322 IETYMLTALLHD
-334 VGKIRIPQRIV
+334 AGKIRIPQNIV
-345 NKVGKYTKEEY
+345 NKFGKYTKEEY

-363 MEGRKLLEGMP
+363 MEGRKILEEMP
-374 VIDDGGFNVTAKEM
+374 NIDDGSFNIIAKEM

-401 PYGVAGDTIPLCARI
+401 PYGVSGEAIPLCARI

-437 IDEAV
+437 IDEAM
-442 KFFEEEKGKSFEPCI
+442 KFFAEEKGKSFEPCI
-457 AEAVVSLKN
+457 ADAVIALKN
-466 EIIKTDRDF
+466 EIIIIDRDF

-487 ARWKKYYP
+487 ARWKKYHP
-495 EMKNFGKVGK
+495 ELKDFGKAGK

>member
-1 MLIQEFH
+1 
-8 EDKEMS
+8 MS
-14 GNLLNQYAH
+14 V
-23 AIIFFM
+23 
-29 SITEED
+29 TDD

-47 KIYIILFCALIV
+47 RIYIILFWTLIV
-59 PVSFVALTSA
+59 PVSFVALTQV

-84 YTFGMALAC
+84 YSLAMA
-93 FILNKTGKRT
+93 FICMVLNKTGNKN
-103 LQNVSMYLGLLAI
+103 LQSVTMYLGLIGI

-147 RPLTRITTIIN
+147 RRLTRITTIIN

-178 GVKSRERWFIEN
+178 GVKTASRWFIEN

-203 VTDVLS
+203 VTDFLS
-209 KRTYETFRR
+209 KRTYQTFRR
-218 LMSTNADKDGAYKRL
+218 LMSINADKDGAYKRL

-255 KLNQELNS
+255 KLDEELNT
-263 RNEGLYE
+263 RNKGLSE
-270 NQYKILEFVV
+270 NQHKIVEFVV
-280 GSFGAFDL
+280 SSFGSFDL

-301 EEICKQ
+301 QEISKK
-307 LRKDGHYTEELTDKK
+307 LRENGYYADELTDEK
-322 IQEYMLAALLHD
+322 IETYMLTALLHD
-334 VGKIRIPQRIV
+334 AGKIRIPQNIV
-345 NKVGKYTKEEY
+345 NKFGKYTKEEY

-363 MEGRKLLEGMP
+363 MEGRKILEEMP
-374 VIDDGGFNVTAKEM
+374 NIDDGSFNIIAKEM

-401 PYGVAGDTIPLCARI
+401 PYGVSGEAIPLCARI

-424 ALISPRLYKEPVS
+424 ALISPRLYKEPMS
-437 IDEAV
+437 IDEAM
-442 KFFEEEKGKSFEPCI
+442 KFFAEEKGKSFEPCI
-457 AEAVVSLKN
+457 ADAVIALKN
-466 EIIKTDRDF
+466 EIIIIDRDF

-487 ARWKKYYP
+487 ARWKKYHP
-495 EMKNFGKVGK
+495 ELKDFGKAGK

>member
-1 MLIQEFH
+1 MPV
-8 EDKEMS
+8 
-14 GNLLNQYAH
+14 
-23 AIIFFM
+23 
-29 SITEED
+29 TEED

-59 PVSFVALTSA
+59 PVSFVTLTHV
-69 GVWYVPTPYA
+69 GVWYVPTLYA
-79 AMIFI
+79 TMIFI
-84 YTFGMALAC
+84 YTFVMALIC
-93 FILNKTGKRT
+93 MILNKTGKRI
-103 LQNVSMYLGLLAI
+103 LQSVSMYLGLIAI

-147 RPLTRITTIIN
+147 RRLTRVTTYIN

-165 YWLRSS
+165 FWIRSS

-178 GVKSRERWFIEN
+178 GVKTSHRWFIEN

-203 VTDVLS
+203 VTDFLS
-209 KRTYETFRR
+209 RRTYETFRR
-218 LMSTNADKDGAYKRL
+218 LMSINADKDGAYRRL

-270 NQYKILEFVV
+270 NQHKIVEFVV
-280 GSFGAFDL
+280 KSFGSFDI
-288 FGVTHNYHTGKYV
+288 FGVTHNYHVSKYV
-301 EEICKQ
+301 QEICKQ
-307 LRKDGHYTEELTDKK
+307 LRKDGYYTDDLTDQK

-334 VGKIRIPQRIV
+334 AGKIRIPQHIV
-345 NKVGKYTKEEY
+345 NKIGKYTKEEY

-401 PYGVAGDTIPLCARI
+401 PYGIAGNTIPLCARI
-416 LGAADVLD
+416 LAAADVLD
-424 ALISPRLYKEPVS
+424 ALISPRLYKEPKS
-437 IDEAV
+437 IEDAIKV
-442 KFFEEEKGKSFEPCI
+442 FEEEKGTAFEPCI
-457 AEAVVSLKN
+457 ADAVMALKN
-466 EIIKTDRDF
+466 DIVALDRDF
-475 KTFEGAKFDDEL
+475 KTYEGVTFDDEL
-487 ARWKKYYP
+487 TRWEKYYP
-495 EMKNFGKVGK
+495 ELKNFGKAGK

>member
-1 MLIQEFH
+1 
-8 EDKEMS
+8 MS
-14 GNLLNQYAH
+14 V
-23 AIIFFM
+23 
-29 SITEED
+29 TDD

-47 KIYIILFCALIV
+47 RIYIILFWTLIV
-59 PVSFVALTSA
+59 PVSFVALTQV

-84 YTFGMALAC
+84 YSLAMA
-93 FILNKTGKRT
+93 FICMVLNKTGNKN
-103 LQNVSMYLGLLAI
+103 LQSVTMYLGLIGI

-147 RPLTRITTIIN
+147 RRLTRITTIIN

-178 GVKSRERWFIEN
+178 GVKTASRWFIEN
-190 VPGVIV
+190 VSGVIV

-203 VTDVLS
+203 VTDFLS
-209 KRTYETFRR
+209 KRTYQTFRR
-218 LMSTNADKDGAYKRL
+218 LMSINADKDGAYKRL

-255 KLNQELNS
+255 KLNEELNT
-263 RNEGLYE
+263 RNKGLSE
-270 NQYKILEFVV
+270 NQHKIVEFVV
-280 GSFGAFDL
+280 SSFGSFDL

-301 EEICKQ
+301 QEISKK
-307 LRKDGHYTEELTDKK
+307 LRENGYYADELTDEK
-322 IQEYMLAALLHD
+322 IETYMLTALLHD
-334 VGKIRIPQRIV
+334 AGKIRIPQNIV
-345 NKVGKYTKEEY
+345 NKFGKYTKEEY

-363 MEGRKLLEGMP
+363 MEGRKILEEMP
-374 VIDDGGFNVTAKEM
+374 IIDDGSFNIIAKEM

-401 PYGVAGDTIPLCARI
+401 PYGVSGEAIPLCARI

-437 IDEAV
+437 IDEAM
-442 KFFEEEKGKSFEPCI
+442 KFFAEEKGKSFEPCI
-457 AEAVVSLKN
+457 ADAVIALKD
-466 EIIKTDRDF
+466 EIIIIDRDF

-487 ARWKKYYP
+487 ARWKKYHP
-495 EMKNFGKVGK
+495 ELKDFGKAGK

>member
-1 MLIQEFH
+1 
-8 EDKEMS
+8 MS
-14 GNLLNQYAH
+14 V
-23 AIIFFM
+23 
-29 SITEED
+29 TDD

-47 KIYIILFCALIV
+47 RIYIILFWTLIV
-59 PVSFVALTSA
+59 PVSFVALTQV

-84 YTFGMALAC
+84 YSLAMAFIC
-93 FILNKTGKRT
+93 MILNKTGNKN
-103 LQNVSMYLGLLAI
+103 LQSVTMYLGLIGI

-147 RPLTRITTIIN
+147 RRLTRITTIIN
-158 FVLTIVA
+158 FVLTILA

-178 GVKSRERWFIEN
+178 GVKTASRWFIEN
-190 VPGVIV
+190 VSGVIV

-203 VTDVLS
+203 VTDFLS
-209 KRTYETFRR
+209 KRTYQTFRR
-218 LMSTNADKDGAYKRL
+218 LMSINADKDGAYKRL

-255 KLNQELNS
+255 KLNEELNT
-263 RNEGLYE
+263 RNKGLSE
-270 NQYKILEFVV
+270 NQHKIVEFVV
-280 GSFGAFDL
+280 SSFGSFDL

-301 EEICKQ
+301 QEISKK
-307 LRKDGHYTEELTDKK
+307 LRENGYYADELTDEK
-322 IQEYMLAALLHD
+322 IETYMLTALLHD
-334 VGKIRIPQRIV
+334 AGKIRIPQNIV
-345 NKVGKYTKEEY
+345 NKFGKYTKEEY

-363 MEGRKLLEGMP
+363 MEGRKILEEMP
-374 VIDDGGFNVTAKEM
+374 IIDDGSFNIIAKEM

-401 PYGVAGDTIPLCARI
+401 PYGVSGEAIPLCARI

-437 IDEAV
+437 IDEAM
-442 KFFEEEKGKSFEPCI
+442 KFFAEEKGKSFEPCI
-457 AEAVVSLKN
+457 ADAVIALKN
-466 EIIKTDRDF
+466 EIIIIDRDF
-475 KTFEGAKFDDEL
+475 KTFDGAKFDDEL
-487 ARWKKYYP
+487 ARWKKYHP
-495 EMKNFGKVGK
+495 ELKDFGKAGK

>member
-1 MLIQEFH
+1 MPV
-8 EDKEMS
+8 
-14 GNLLNQYAH
+14 
-23 AIIFFM
+23 
-29 SITEED
+29 TEED
-35 SFFTENIVNINK
+35 SFFTENIVKINK

-59 PVSFVALTSA
+59 SVAFVVLTHV

-79 AMIFI
+79 VMIFS
-84 YTFGMALAC
+84 YTLAMALCC
-93 FILNKTGKRT
+93 FFLNKTGKKV
-103 LQNVSMYLGLLAI
+103 LQSVSMYLGLIAI

-147 RPLTRITTIIN
+147 RRLTRITTIIN

-178 GVKSRERWFIEN
+178 GVKTSERWFIEN

-203 VTDVLS
+203 VTDFLS

-218 LMSTNADKDGAYKRL
+218 LMSINADKDGAYKRL
-233 NEKTLEQ
+233 NDKTIEQ

-255 KLNQELNS
+255 KLNKELNS
-263 RNEGLYE
+263 RNAVLNE
-270 NQYKILEFVV
+270 NQHKIIEFVV
-280 GSFGAFDL
+280 GSFGSFDI
-288 FGVTHNYHTGKYV
+288 FGVTHNYHTSKFV
-301 EEICKQ
+301 QEICKQ
-307 LRKDGHYTEELTDKK
+307 LRSEGHYTEELTDRK
-322 IQEYMLAALLHD
+322 IDEYMLAALLHD
-334 VGKIRIPQRIV
+334 AGKIRIPQYIV

-374 VIDDGGFNVTAKEM
+374 IIDDGGFNVTAKEM

-416 LGAADVLD
+416 LGAADALD
-424 ALISPRLYKEPVS
+424 ALTSPRLYKEPVS
-437 IDEAV
+437 IEEAV
-442 KFFEEEKGKSFEPCI
+442 KVFEEEKGKAFEPCI
-457 AEAVVSLKN
+457 AEAVINLKN
-466 EIIKTDRDF
+466 ELIKLDLDF
-475 KTFEGAKFDDEL
+475 KTFEGGKFYDEL

-495 EMKNFGKVGK
+495 ELKNFWKA

>member
-1 MLIQEFH
+1 
-8 EDKEMS
+8 MS
-14 GNLLNQYAH
+14 V
-23 AIIFFM
+23 
-29 SITEED
+29 TDD

-47 KIYIILFCALIV
+47 RIYIILFWTLIV
-59 PVSFVALTSA
+59 PVSFVALTQV

-84 YTFGMALAC
+84 YSLAMA
-93 FILNKTGKRT
+93 FICMVLNKTGNKN
-103 LQNVSMYLGLLAI
+103 LQSVTMYLGLIGI

-147 RPLTRITTIIN
+147 RRLTRITTIIN

-178 GVKSRERWFIEN
+178 GVKTASRWFIEN
-190 VPGVIV
+190 VSGVIV

-203 VTDVLS
+203 VTDFLS
-209 KRTYETFRR
+209 KRTYQTFRR
-218 LMSTNADKDGAYKRL
+218 LMSINADKDGAYKRL

-255 KLNQELNS
+255 KLDEELNT
-263 RNEGLYE
+263 RNKGLSE
-270 NQYKILEFVV
+270 NQHKIVEFVV
-280 GSFGAFDL
+280 SSFGSFDL

-301 EEICKQ
+301 QEISKK
-307 LRKDGHYTEELTDKK
+307 LRENGYYADELTDEK
-322 IQEYMLAALLHD
+322 IETYMLTALLHD
-334 VGKIRIPQRIV
+334 AGKIRIPQNIV
-345 NKVGKYTKEEY
+345 NKFGKYTKEEY

-363 MEGRKLLEGMP
+363 MEGRKILEEMP
-374 VIDDGGFNVTAKEM
+374 NIDDGSFNIIAKEM

-401 PYGVAGDTIPLCARI
+401 PYGVSGEAIPLCARI

-424 ALISPRLYKEPVS
+424 ALISPRLYKEPMS
-437 IDEAV
+437 IDEAM
-442 KFFEEEKGKSFEPCI
+442 KFFAKEKGKSFEPCI
-457 AEAVVSLKN
+457 ADAVIALKN
-466 EIIKTDRDF
+466 EIIIIDRDF

-487 ARWKKYYP
+487 ARWKKYHP
-495 EMKNFGKVGK
+495 ELKDFGKAGK